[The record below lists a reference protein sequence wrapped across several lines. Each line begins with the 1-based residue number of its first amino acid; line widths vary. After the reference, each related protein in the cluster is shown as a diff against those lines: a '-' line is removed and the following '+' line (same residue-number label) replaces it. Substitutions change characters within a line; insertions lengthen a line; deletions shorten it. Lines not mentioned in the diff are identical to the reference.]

1 MIQKFNFIGLLLFFA
16 AASVQAL
23 AATVPSDELKVIETP
38 DAIEIHTSPIAAPL
52 DKSQDSAATET
63 APRTILA
70 DSYKFDPLK
79 YTLGPDDVIEIS
91 VLRHPEFSG
100 VYPIDQEGKIQYKFV
115 GDIVVTGLTKSQLE
129 EKITDIISNFVITP
143 EVNITINEYRSKVI
157 YILGEVGTPGK
168 YYIRSEAIAVREAV
182 FQAGLPTGTAA
193 MRKCQIITPTKDGNA
208 KIRKVDIYSL
218 LYGGNLKKNIEM
230 KPGDVLYVPSTV
242 MAKIIRII
250 NPVASTVG
258 VASSGPSSASGGK
271 AALETLAK

>member
-1 MIQKFNFIGLLLFFA
+1 MIQKLKYIGILLVFA
-16 AASVQAL
+16 ATSVRAL
-23 AATVPSDELKVIETP
+23 AATEPSEELKIIETP
-38 DAIEIHTSPIAAPL
+38 NTIEIHTSQIAAPL
-52 DKSQDSAATET
+52 DKSQDTTATET
-63 APRTILA
+63 TAKTIVA
-70 DSYKFDPLK
+70 ESYKFDPLK
-79 YTLGPDDVIEIS
+79 YTLGPDDVIEIA

-129 EKITDIISNFVITP
+129 QRITDIISSFVITP
-143 EVNITINEYRSKVI
+143 EVNVTINEYRSKVI

-168 YYIRSEAIAVREAV
+168 YYIRSEAIPVREAV
-182 FQAGLPTGTAA
+182 FQAGLPTGSAA
-193 MRKCQIITPTKDGNA
+193 MRKCQIITPSKDGNV

-242 MAKIIRII
+242 MAKLIRVI